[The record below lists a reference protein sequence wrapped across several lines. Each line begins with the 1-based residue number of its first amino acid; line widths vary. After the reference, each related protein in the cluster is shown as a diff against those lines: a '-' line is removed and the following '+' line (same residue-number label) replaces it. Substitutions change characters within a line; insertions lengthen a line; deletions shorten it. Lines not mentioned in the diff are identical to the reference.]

1 MDEQELWTPADDETI
16 RRALDTL
23 RWETGALPL
32 ADVRFVKARGNS
44 RRRRALVVGAAATAA
59 AVAVVGVLGFNG
71 LGRNQALDLS
81 PAAPSTTPSL
91 AAQHQRIG
99 PQAVLVDVVDP
110 VGTRDGIYGLEP
122 AGDGP
127 PYAGFYVIRVD
138 PTTLKV
144 TRSRLI
150 SGNPGGLT
158 ADAST
163 LYTAA
168 THTSAVLRFRVGDLL
183 PLAAWRDPV
192 ASLLGPMAVT
202 RSGLWVADAHG
213 LTRLL
218 GDLDQGGD
226 SAQRWSAPPLMQ
238 TSYDGPDI
246 GNEFWVVANDAHGC
260 PALYAGT
267 GPNGLEGHPTAV
279 LHPTACELGFT
290 ALAAGPGVAWIST
303 PSGSLA
309 STALLTLNVVTT
321 ATWNITAGPHGS
333 NEITPS
339 VAGTISYISDPGT
352 LYCLDDKGHL
362 LATTTIAAQDGPVRI
377 VRGGD
382 HDFIIFSQGQIGTT
396 HGPRI
401 QPFSPAS
408 ACH

>member
-1 MDEQELWTPADDETI
+1 MVNSVVMGKIQT
-16 RRALDTL
+16 ALGL
-23 RWETGALPL
+23 C
-32 ADVRFVKARGNS
+32 VCV
-44 RRRRALVVGAAATAA
+44 LVVGCGAAKHPMASTKPT
-59 AVAVVGVLGFNG
+59 AVAAGT
-71 LGRNQALDLS
+71 AS
-81 PAAPSTTPSL
+81 PIATPSL

-99 PQAVLVDVVDP
+99 PPEVLVDVIDP

-150 SGNPGGLT
+150 SGNPGGLS
-158 ADAST
+158 ADAHT
-163 LYTAA
+163 LYTTAA
-168 THTSAVLRFRVGDLL
+168 HTSSVLRFRVGDLL

-192 ASLLGPMAVT
+192 ASLLGPLAVT

-218 GDLDQGGD
+218 GDLDQSGD
-226 SAQRWSAPPLMQ
+226 SAQRWPAPPLMQ
-238 TSYDGPDI
+238 TSYDGPDTLSDL
-246 GNEFWVVANDAHGC
+246 FWVVANDAHGC

-267 GPNGLEGHPTAV
+267 GPNGLEGQSTGV

-290 ALAAGPGVAWIST
+290 ALAAGAGVVWIST

-309 STALLTLNVVTT
+309 STALLTLNVTT

-333 NEITPS
+333 NEITAS

-352 LYCLDDKGHL
+352 LYCLDDRGRL
-362 LATTTIAAQDGPVRI
+362 LATTTIDAQDGPVRI
-377 VRGGD
+377 VRSGD
-382 HDFIIFSQGQIGTT
+382 HDFIIFSQGQIGTAQ
-396 HGPRI
+396 GPRI

>member
-16 RRALDTL
+16 RRALDSL
-23 RWETGALPL
+23 RWETDALPL

-44 RRRRALVVGAAATAA
+44 RRRRAFLVAAAAAAA

-110 VGTRDGIYGLEP
+110 VGTGEGIYGLEP
-122 AGDGP
+122 AGDGR

-246 GNEFWVVANDAHGC
+246 SNEFWVVANDAHGC

-290 ALAAGPGVAWIST
+290 ALAAGAGVAWIST

-309 STALLTLNVVTT
+309 STALLTLNVTT

-362 LATTTIAAQDGPVRI
+362 LATTTIDAQDGPVRI